1 MDLKFLGI
9 ADLIE
14 LFGMSEGKC
23 HRGLSKEM
31 IKHTYIHTYIHSLF
45 DK

>member
-23 HRGLSKEM
+23 QRGLSKEM
-31 IKHTYIHTYIHSLF
+31 IKQIVIMC
-45 DK
+45 

>member
-9 ADLIE
+9 VDLIE

-23 HRGLSKEM
+23 YRGFFKEM
-31 IKHTYIHTYIHSLF
+31 IK
-45 DK
+45 